1 MRRLP
6 PSRVSQCIRKG
17 VFGRVSLIGAICVR
31 RGKEDWRANRRGP
44 LAGIFEGWREIR
56 GSNSISS
63 IPRSPIVRS
72 FRPTKKRGF
81 DCIAASVVERER
93 RWRKGLLSA
102 RSGFSWRELLA
113 EMHIRFHYR
122 CRRKVSR
129 NLKRV
134 ITFYVWSVE
143 LNQFAR
149 VFAEDK
155 ESGVDYGRKLD

>member
-1 MRRLP
+1 MHPKRRV
-6 PSRVSQCIRKG
+6 RTG
-17 VFGRVSLIGAICVR
+17 VAHRRNLRPTREGRLAH
-31 RGKEDWRANRRGP
+31 RRGP

-93 RWRKGLLSA
+93 RWREGLLSA
-102 RSGFSWRELLA
+102 RSGFSWWELLA

-129 NLKRV
+129 NLKTCDYVSFDRSNWISLLVCLQRIRRV
-134 ITFYVWSVE
+134 
-143 LNQFAR
+143 A
-149 VFAEDK
+149 
-155 ESGVDYGRKLD
+155 

>member
-81 DCIAASVVERER
+81 DCIAASVVELGAKVAR
-93 RWRKGLLSA
+93 RASLCAKWFQLARIIGRNAHPVPLPVQEKGFEESENVWLRFMFDRSNWISLLVCLQ
-102 RSGFSWRELLA
+102 R
-113 EMHIRFHYR
+113 IR
-122 CRRKVSR
+122 
-129 NLKRV
+129 RV
-134 ITFYVWSVE
+134 
-143 LNQFAR
+143 A
-149 VFAEDK
+149 
-155 ESGVDYGRKLD
+155 

>member
-72 FRPTKKRGF
+72 FRPTKKRVS
-81 DCIAASVVERER
+81 IVSR
-93 RWRKGLLSA
+93 RVSLNGSEGGAK
-102 RSGFSWRELLA
+102 GFSLREVVSVG
-113 EMHIRFHYR
+113 ENYWPKCTSVSITGVGERFR
-122 CRRKVSR
+122 G
-129 NLKRV
+129 
-134 ITFYVWSVE
+134 I
-143 LNQFAR
+143 
-149 VFAEDK
+149 
-155 ESGVDYGRKLD
+155 